1 MVAAVVMAAC
11 APGPAA
17 MRTAPVWLA
26 RTLRRMQD
34 RYEARRSAA
43 ALGRLT
49 NDGLRDIG
57 LTPADVGPVLRIPR
71 RR

>member
-1 MVAAVVMAAC
+1 MMAAC
-11 APGPAA
+11 APEPAA
-17 MRTAPVWLA
+17 MRTAPAWLA

-49 NDGLRDIG
+49 NDDLRDIG
-57 LTPADVGPVLRIPR
+57 LTAADVGQVLRTLR
-71 RR
+71 HR